1 VIALLRT
8 IVAAEKPTTN
18 ATTTPTTKATKGP
31 GGFTPVAAFL
41 VSLGAAC
48 LMTPMPSSS
57 AETRGAN
64 APAANTPSIAVIDDS
79 GVTVT
84 LDRPA
89 RRIVTLA
96 PSLTE
101 FVYAVGAGDAMVG
114 TVDSSDFPA
123 AARSVPRIGD
133 YQRLDIE
140 RIASLKPDL
149 VLVWQHG
156 NSGREVAQLEA
167 LGLRLFRLE
176 PRRLGEVA
184 VAIEKVGRLTGFDA
198 EGHRQADALRSDLSA
213 LRSTHATQASVRV
226 FYQAWSRPLMTLGG
240 GQLTND
246 VIELCGGQNVFAGIA
261 MPAPQISTEAVVAAR
276 PEAIVSTRGSHSTGG
291 LKVLRAPNDP
301 VFSAWSA
308 FASMPAVSRQWMF
321 LLSADE
327 LVRAGP
333 RIGEGVRSMC
343 EALDVV
349 RSERR

>member
-1 VIALLRT
+1 MTRACANLLALL
-8 IVAAEKPTTN
+8 
-18 ATTTPTTKATKGP
+18 
-31 GGFTPVAAFL
+31 
-41 VSLGAAC
+41 AAC
-48 LMTPMPSSS
+48 LMAFSPSTG
-57 AETRGAN
+57 AET
-64 APAANTPSIAVIDDS
+64 APVDASAAQPLPVTVIDDS
-79 GVTVT
+79 GAAVT

-89 RRIVTLA
+89 NRIVTLA

-140 RIASLKPDL
+140 RIVGLKPDL
-149 VLVWQHG
+149 VLVWLHG
-156 NSGREVAQLEA
+156 NSAREVAQLGA

-176 PRRLGEVA
+176 PKRLGEVA

-198 EGHRQADALRSDLSA
+198 AGHDRAARLTADLGALRRANEGLA
-213 LRSTHATQASVRV
+213 PVRV

-240 GQLTND
+240 AQLTND
-246 VIELCGGQNVFAGIA
+246 VIELCGGRNVFSGLST
-261 MPAPQISTEAVVAAR
+261 PAPQVSTEAVVASR
-276 PEAIVSTRGSHSTGG
+276 PEAILSTRASSASTGAP
-291 LKVLRAPNDP
+291 VLRAPNDP
-301 VFSAWSA
+301 GFAAWSG
-308 FASMPAVSRQWMF
+308 FASMPAVAHGWMF

-333 RIGEGVRSMC
+333 RIADGARSVC
-343 EALDVV
+343 QALDVV